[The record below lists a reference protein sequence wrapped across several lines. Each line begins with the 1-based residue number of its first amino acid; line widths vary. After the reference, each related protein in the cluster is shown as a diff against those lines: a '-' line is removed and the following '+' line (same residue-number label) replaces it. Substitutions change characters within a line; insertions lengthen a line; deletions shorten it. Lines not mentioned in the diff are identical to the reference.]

1 MYYWPVREVG
11 IALFD
16 ITNHNEVSMPNWK
29 KVIVSGSNAELNS
42 LNVANAVTAS
52 LFKGNGANIVGVI
65 SSSYALTASFA
76 PNTGV
81 TSIIAGTN
89 VSINQSTGDVTISS
103 TGGGGGG
110 GTFPFDGDAIITGSL
125 LVSQSFV
132 DFTDSTG
139 VSGSFSGS
147 FTGNGSGLTNLDV
160 PQVATVTASFANT
173 SSITINHNLDTQ
185 NIIVSVYDSIR
196 DQIIPQ
202 TTNLVDNDNVRVD
215 FANTSSGFVVVAKG
229 GHIVSGSVLVPQ
241 ISTVADSFTSSLSHV
256 TTHNFDTKNVIVSV
270 YTGSDEVIIP
280 SSITTTT
287 VDTVTITFPEATTG
301 RLVVVKAGHIVS
313 GSAYNSDRL
322 NNEPGS
328 YYLDY
333 DNFTNIPEG
342 IISSSNFPNG
352 VVITGSL
359 LVSQSV
365 VDFTDATA
373 ISGSSFSGSF
383 FGDGTG
389 LSGLGYGDTKKLNQ
403 TVPATTWSFSHNMN
417 EQFPTVTVYNASN
430 DVIQP
435 SKIEAQDAQTL
446 KLYFGSAT
454 AGTAVAVVGG
464 TATTQEA
471 GFNRVFTQ
479 STVATTWSFEHNLG
493 NRYPQLS
500 VFDSSG
506 ELVSPGRVET
516 IDQNNL
522 NIYFDSGQSGI
533 ATATVGG
540 TSLTASYA
548 ESLIINGTSLTTGE
562 NTDTDIGTETI
573 ITVSTLTHDSAFF
586 DYVVNDGTNYRAGTV
601 MSVWDGS
608 SVQYN
613 DNSTSDIGNTSGVT
627 MSVDISGTN
636 ARLRAT
642 VTSNNWDIKTFTRAL

>member
-52 LFKGNGANIVGVI
+52 LFKGNGADIVGVI

-89 VSINQSTGDVTISS
+89 VSIDQSTGDVTISS

-110 GTFPFDGDAIITGSL
+110 GSFPFNGDAVITGSL
-125 LVSQSFV
+125 LVSKSFV

-147 FTGNGSGLTNLDV
+147 FRGNGSGLTGLDV
-160 PQVATVTASFANT
+160 PQVATITASFVDT

-185 NIIVSVYDSIR
+185 NIIVSVYDSAR

-229 GHIVSGSVLVPQ
+229 GHIVTGSILVPQ
-241 ISTVADSFTSSLSHV
+241 VSTVADSFTSSLSHT

-313 GSAYNSDRL
+313 GSAYNSDKL
-322 NNEPGS
+322 DNQSGS

-342 IISSSNFPNG
+342 IISSSNFPDG

-479 STVATTWSFEHNLG
+479 TTVATTWSFEHNLG

-500 VFDSSG
+500 VFDSNG

-548 ESLIINGTSLTTGE
+548 ESLTINGTSLTTGE
-562 NTDTDIGTETI
+562 NTDVDTGTETVT
-573 ITVSTLTHDSAFF
+573 TVSTLTHDSAFF

-601 MSVWDGS
+601 MSVWDGTLIR
-608 SVQYN
+608 YN

-627 MSVDISGTN
+627 MSVDISGTD

-642 VTSNNWDIKTFTRAL
+642 VTSDNWDIKTFTRAL

>member
-52 LFKGNGANIVGVI
+52 LFKGNGADIVGVI

-76 PNTGV
+76 
-81 TSIIAGTN
+81 
-89 VSINQSTGDVTISS
+89 
-103 TGGGGGG
+103 
-110 GTFPFDGDAIITGSL
+110 F
-125 LVSQSFV
+125 
-132 DFTDSTG
+132 
-139 VSGSFSGS
+139 
-147 FTGNGSGLTNLDV
+147 
-160 PQVATVTASFANT
+160 
-173 SSITINHNLDTQ
+173 
-185 NIIVSVYDSIR
+185 
-196 DQIIPQ
+196 
-202 TTNLVDNDNVRVD
+202 
-215 FANTSSGFVVVAKG
+215 
-229 GHIVSGSVLVPQ
+229 
-241 ISTVADSFTSSLSHV
+241 
-256 TTHNFDTKNVIVSV
+256 
-270 YTGSDEVIIP
+270 
-280 SSITTTT
+280 
-287 VDTVTITFPEATTG
+287 
-301 RLVVVKAGHIVS
+301 
-313 GSAYNSDRL
+313 SAYNSDRL
-322 NNEPGS
+322 NNQSGS

-500 VFDSSG
+500 VFDSNG

-548 ESLIINGTSLTTGE
+548 ESLTINGTSLTTGE
-562 NTDTDIGTETI
+562 NTDTDTGTETI

-601 MSVWDGS
+601 MSV
-608 SVQYN
+608 
-613 DNSTSDIGNTSGVT
+613 
-627 MSVDISGTN
+627 
-636 ARLRAT
+636 
-642 VTSNNWDIKTFTRAL
+642 